1 METDKTKWDALT
13 ERDLE
18 HAIAQVEAD
27 IKHMQEE
34 LTEIKIERRRKRAM
48 RRNEERARRGQRQ

>member
-1 METDKTKWDALT
+1 MSDKTKWDALT

-27 IKHMQEE
+27 IDHMQIE
-34 LTEIKIERRRKRAM
+34 LTELKIERRRKRAM
-48 RRNEERARRGQRQ
+48 RRNDETRVRRDGQ

>member
-1 METDKTKWDALT
+1 MSDKTKWDTLT

-27 IKHMQEE
+27 IDHMQIE
-34 LTEIKIERRRKRAM
+34 LTELKIERRRKRAM
-48 RRNEERARRGQRQ
+48 RRNDETRVRRDGQ

>member
-1 METDKTKWDALT
+1 MQIDKTKWGGLT
-13 ERDLE
+13 ERDLD

-27 IKHMQEE
+27 IKHMHEE